1 MIRNE
6 RQITEVS
13 VVITLTALS
22 SMTRMLESASPIFQ
36 ISKFFP
42 GKHALKYSPLHP
54 LGKSL
59 TAAHYTMGSSSWKK
73 KYIEG
78 PCILYGLFNLLI
90 LVDNQTRLPCQEGLG
105 RG

>member
-1 MIRNE
+1 
-6 RQITEVS
+6 
-13 VVITLTALS
+13 
-22 SMTRMLESASPIFQ
+22 MTRMLESASPIFQ

-42 GKHALKYSPLHP
+42 GKHAPKYSPLHP
-54 LGKSL
+54 WGKSL

-73 KYIEG
+73 KKDIEG
-78 PCILYGLFNLLI
+78 LCILYGLFNLLI

>member
-1 MIRNE
+1 
-6 RQITEVS
+6 
-13 VVITLTALS
+13 
-22 SMTRMLESASPIFQ
+22 MTRMLESASPIFQ

-73 KYIEG
+73 N
-78 PCILYGLFNLLI
+78 ILKAPVYYTVCLI
-90 LVDNQTRLPCQEGLG
+90 Y
-105 RG
+105 